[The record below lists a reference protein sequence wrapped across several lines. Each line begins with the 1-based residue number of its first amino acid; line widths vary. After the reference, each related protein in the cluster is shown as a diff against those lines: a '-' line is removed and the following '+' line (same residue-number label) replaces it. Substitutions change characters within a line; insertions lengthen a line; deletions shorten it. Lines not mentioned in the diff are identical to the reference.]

1 METLINII
9 GGVALLLWGIRM
21 VRTGITRA
29 FGAGL
34 RRALSASSKN
44 RVTAAGAGIG
54 VTALLQS
61 STATTLIITSFA
73 GQGLIGGIAA
83 LAIVLGAD
91 VGSTMV
97 VQALSMDLDILS
109 PVLIAIGVFLF
120 LSSDNSKRRAIARA
134 FTGLGLMLL
143 SLKLIGLASV
153 TLRESEVI
161 SVLVAPMTA
170 EPILA
175 IMVAALITWA
185 SHSSVAVV
193 LLIMSLASIQ
203 VISIQLALAMV
214 LGANLGG
221 GLIAMGLTSGAA
233 AIMRRVPLG
242 NLVMR
247 ASGVAMALPFLAYV
261 QPYLAALGDSPER
274 MIANFHTG
282 FNLAL
287 LLVFLPLL
295 ALVHALCCR
304 VFPENL
310 SADDPGTPKY
320 LDANALETPSVA
332 LTAATRETLRMGDA
346 VKTMLEG
353 SRQVLATNDASLRK
367 TIEASDDIVDQLN
380 EAIKLYL
387 TELTRE
393 ELDKS
398 ESQRSVEILSFTT
411 NLEHV
416 GDIVDKNLMELAGKK
431 IKGHINFSTEG
442 QKELDDFHD
451 QILQTLDLSMHV
463 FVSSDREAARQL
475 LDKKVHI
482 RDLELK
488 YTETHFRRISER
500 QPDTL
505 DSSAMHLDVLRD
517 LKRINSHLTSAAYP
531 LLERDGALAKSRL
544 LPDDEVE
551 EAIATSAAAKP
562 TGS

>member
-73 GQGLIGGIAA
+73 GQGLIGGVAA

-109 PVLIAIGVFLF
+109 PILIASGVFLF

-143 SLKLIGLASV
+143 SLKLISLASV

-170 EPILA
+170 EPMLA

-203 VISIQLALAMV
+203 VISVQLALAMV

-221 GLIAMGLTSGAA
+221 GMIAMGLTVGAA
-233 AIMRRVPLG
+233 SIMRRIPLG
-242 NLVMR
+242 NLIMR
-247 ASGVAMALPFLAYV
+247 ASGVALALPVLAYV
-261 QPYLAALGDSPER
+261 QPYLAMLGDSPER

-295 ALVHALCCR
+295 ALVHAICCR
-304 VFPENL
+304 VFPE
-310 SADDPGTPKY
+310 SPSTDDPGTPMY
-320 LDANALETPSVA
+320 LDANALDTPSVA

-367 TIEASDDIVDQLN
+367 TIETSDDVVDQLN

-431 IKGHINFSTEG
+431 IKGHINFSAEG
-442 QKELDDFHD
+442 QKEIDDFHD

-475 LDKKVHI
+475 LDKKVLI
-482 RDLELK
+482 RNLELK
-488 YTETHFRRISER
+488 YSETHFRRISER
-500 QPDTL
+500 QPESL

-544 LPDDEVE
+544 LPDDE
-551 EAIATSAAAKP
+551 EALPTNAAVKP
-562 TGS
+562 TRS

>member
-73 GQGLIGGIAA
+73 GQGLIGGVAA

-109 PVLIAIGVFLF
+109 PILIAIGVFLF

-161 SVLVAPMTA
+161 SVLVTPMTA

-203 VISIQLALAMV
+203 VISIHLALAMV

-221 GLIAMGLTSGAA
+221 GMIAMGLTAGAA
-233 AIMRRVPLG
+233 PIMRRIPLG

-247 ASGVAMALPFLAYV
+247 ASGVALALPVLAYV
-261 QPYLAALGDSPER
+261 QPYLAMLGDSPER

-295 ALVHALCCR
+295 ALVHSICCR
-304 VFPENL
+304 VFPE
-310 SADDPGTPKY
+310 SPSTDDPGSPMY
-320 LDANALETPSVA
+320 LDANALDTPSVA

-346 VKTMLEG
+346 VKMMLEG
-353 SRQVLATNDASLRK
+353 SRQVLASNDASLRK

-431 IKGHINFSTEG
+431 IKGHINFSAEG
-442 QKELDDFHD
+442 QNEIDDFHD

-482 RDLELK
+482 RNLELK

-500 QPDTL
+500 QPDSL

-544 LPDDEVE
+544 LPDDE
-551 EAIATSAAAKP
+551 EALPTDAAVKP

>member
-1 METLINII
+1 M
-9 GGVALLLWGIRM
+9 
-21 VRTGITRA
+21 
-29 FGAGL
+29 
-34 RRALSASSKN
+34 
-44 RVTAAGAGIG
+44 
-54 VTALLQS
+54 
-61 STATTLIITSFA
+61 IITSFA
-73 GQGLIGGIAA
+73 GQGLIGGVAA

-109 PVLIAIGVFLF
+109 PILIASGVFLF

-143 SLKLIGLASV
+143 SLKLISLASV

-170 EPILA
+170 EPMLA

-203 VISIQLALAMV
+203 VISVQLALAMV

-221 GLIAMGLTSGAA
+221 GMIAMGLTVGAA
-233 AIMRRVPLG
+233 SIMRRIPLG
-242 NLVMR
+242 NLIMR
-247 ASGVAMALPFLAYV
+247 ASGVALALPVLAYV
-261 QPYLAALGDSPER
+261 QPYLAMLGDSPER

-295 ALVHALCCR
+295 CSFQYVAGFSRKPIHRRPRHADVLGCQCL
-304 VFPENL
+304 N
-310 SADDPGTPKY
+310 
-320 LDANALETPSVA
+320 TPSVA

-367 TIEASDDIVDQLN
+367 TIETSDDVVDQLN

-431 IKGHINFSTEG
+431 NQRSH
-442 QKELDDFHD
+442 
-451 QILQTLDLSMHV
+451 
-463 FVSSDREAARQL
+463 QL
-475 LDKKVHI
+475 
-482 RDLELK
+482 
-488 YTETHFRRISER
+488 FC
-500 QPDTL
+500 
-505 DSSAMHLDVLRD
+505 
-517 LKRINSHLTSAAYP
+517 
-531 LLERDGALAKSRL
+531 
-544 LPDDEVE
+544 
-551 EAIATSAAAKP
+551 
-562 TGS
+562 

>member
-1 METLINII
+1 METLVNII

-34 RRALSASSKN
+34 RRALSMSSRN
-44 RVTAAGAGIG
+44 RITAAGAGVG
-54 VTALLQS
+54 VTAILQS

-73 GQGLIGGIAA
+73 GQGLIGGVAA
-83 LAIVLGAD
+83 LAFVLGAD
-91 VGSTMV
+91 LGSTMV
-97 VQALSMDLDILS
+97 VQALSMDLDFLS
-109 PVLIAIGVFLF
+109 PILIAIGVFLF

-153 TLRESEVI
+153 SLRESELI
-161 SVLVAPMTA
+161 SVLVAPMTS

-175 IMVAALITWA
+175 IVIAALITWA

-203 VISIQLALAMV
+203 VISIQLAFAMV
-214 LGANLGG
+214 LGANIGG
-221 GLIAMGLTSGAA
+221 GIIAMGLTAKAA
-233 AIMRRVPLG
+233 PVMRRIPLG
-242 NLVMR
+242 NLIMR
-247 ASGVAMALPFLAYV
+247 TSGVMLAFPLLPYV
-261 QPYLAALGDSPER
+261 QPYLAMLGDSPER

-282 FNLAL
+282 FNLVL
-287 LLVFLPLL
+287 LCLFLPLL
-295 ALVHALCCR
+295 ALIHMLCCR
-304 VFPENL
+304 ILPE
-310 SADDPGTPKY
+310 SPSSEDPGTPKY

-367 TIEASDDIVDQLN
+367 TVEASDDIVDELN

-416 GDIVDKNLMELAGKK
+416 GDIVDKNLMELANKK
-431 IKGHINFSTEG
+431 IKGHVNFSPEG
-442 QKELDDFHD
+442 QQEVDDFHD
-451 QILQTLDLSMHV
+451 QILQTLDLAMHV
-463 FVSSDREAARQL
+463 FVSADSDAARQL

-482 RDLELK
+482 RNLELK
-488 YTETHFRRISER
+488 YTETHFRRMGER

-505 DSSAMHLDVLRD
+505 DSSSMHLDVLRD

-531 LLERDGALAKSRL
+531 LLERAGALAKSRL
-544 LPDDEVE
+544 LPDEDEIAADAE
-551 EAIATSAAAKP
+551 EKP
-562 TGS
+562 SRS

>member
-1 METLINII
+1 METLVNII

-34 RRALSASSKN
+34 RRALSMSSRN

-61 STATTLIITSFA
+61 STATALIITSFA
-73 GQGLIGGIAA
+73 GQGLIGGVAA

-109 PVLIAIGVFLF
+109 PILIATGVFLF

-153 TLRESEVI
+153 SLRESELI
-161 SVLVAPMTA
+161 SVMVAPMTS

-175 IMVAALITWA
+175 IVVAALITWA

-193 LLIMSLASIQ
+193 LLIMSLASLQ
-203 VISIQLALAMV
+203 VISIQLAFAMV
-214 LGANLGG
+214 LGANIGG
-221 GLIAMGLTSGAA
+221 GFIAMGLTAKASSV
-233 AIMRRVPLG
+233 MRRIPLG
-242 NLVMR
+242 NLIMR
-247 ASGVAMALPFLAYV
+247 TSGVALALPFLPYV
-261 QPYLAALGDSPER
+261 QPYLATLGDSPER

-287 LLVFLPLL
+287 LCLFLPLL
-295 ALVHALCCR
+295 AVVHALCCKLL
-304 VFPENL
+304 PENPSL
-310 SADDPGTPKY
+310 EDAGTPKY
-320 LDANALETPSVA
+320 LDANALDTPSVA

-353 SRQVLATNDASLRK
+353 SRQVLETNDASLRK
-367 TIEASDDIVDQLN
+367 TIEASDDVVDQLN

-416 GDIVDKNLMELAGKK
+416 GDIIDKNLMELAGKK
-431 IKGHINFSTEG
+431 IKGHVNFSAEG
-442 QKELDDFHD
+442 QQELNDFHD
-451 QILQTLDLSMHV
+451 QILQTLDLAMHV
-463 FVSSDREAARQL
+463 FVSSDRDAARQL
-475 LDKKVHI
+475 LDKKTDI
-482 RDLELK
+482 RNLEHK
-488 YTETHFRRISER
+488 YTETHFRRMGER

-505 DSSAMHLDVLRD
+505 DSSALHLDVLRD

-544 LPDDEVE
+544 LPDESE
-551 EAIATSAAAKP
+551 LPTEAVVKP
-562 TGS
+562 SS

>member
-1 METLINII
+1 METLVNII

-34 RRALSASSKN
+34 RRALSMSSRN
-44 RVTAAGAGIG
+44 RITAAGAGVG

-61 STATTLIITSFA
+61 STATALIITSFA
-73 GQGLIGGIAA
+73 GQGLIGGVAA

-97 VQALSMDLDILS
+97 VQALSMDLNILS
-109 PVLIAIGVFLF
+109 PILIATGVFVF

-153 TLRESEVI
+153 SLRESELI
-161 SVLVAPMTA
+161 SVLVAPMTS

-175 IMVAALITWA
+175 IVIAALITWA

-203 VISIQLALAMV
+203 VISIELAFAMV
-214 LGANLGG
+214 LGANIGG
-221 GLIAMGLTSGAA
+221 GFIAMGLTAKASSV
-233 AIMRRVPLG
+233 MRRIPLG
-242 NLVMR
+242 NLIMR
-247 ASGVAMALPFLAYV
+247 ASGVALALPIMPYV
-261 QPYLAALGDSPER
+261 QPYLAMLGDSPER

-287 LLVFLPLL
+287 LCLFLPLL

-304 VFPENL
+304 ILPETQ
-310 SADDPGTPKY
+310 SIEDEGTPKY
-320 LDANALETPSVA
+320 LDANALDTPSVA
-332 LTAATRETLRMGDA
+332 LTAAARETLRMGDA

-367 TIEASDDIVDQLN
+367 IIEASDDIVDDLN

-416 GDIVDKNLMELAGKK
+416 GDIVDKNLMELAAKK
-431 IKGHINFSTEG
+431 IKGHVNFSPEG
-442 QKELDDFHD
+442 QQELNDFHD
-451 QILQTLDLSMHV
+451 QILQTLDLAMHV

-482 RDLELK
+482 RNLELK
-488 YTETHFRRISER
+488 YTETHFRRMGER

-531 LLERDGALAKSRL
+531 LLEREGALAKSRL
-544 LPDDEVE
+544 LPD
-551 EAIATSAAAKP
+551 EAELSAEAAVK
-562 TGS
+562 SSS